1 VRRAPGR
8 PAPPDDV
15 AGPSSTRWIQGEV
28 EEQTAVGRVFLA
40 ALLRRQLRLSLIVAG
55 LLLALLL
62 SQPLV
67 AWVVP
72 AYSAVR
78 VFGIPLPWVVL
89 GALTYPL
96 MIVLGLVYVRGAE
109 NTDDDF
115 TDLLR

>member
-1 VRRAPGR
+1 MTRAPGR
-8 PAPPDDV
+8 SAPPEDA
-15 AGPSSTRWIQGEV
+15 AGPPSAGWIQGEV

-40 ALLRRQLRLSLIVAG
+40 ALLRRQLRLSLIVAA

-62 SQPLV
+62 SQPLL
-67 AWVVP
+67 AWVLP
-72 AYSAVR
+72 AYAAAR
-78 VFGIPLPWVVL
+78 LFGIPLPWVVL

-96 MIVLGLVYVRGAE
+96 MTVLGLVYVRGAE